1 MRPLRELSEPA
12 LTNRVRAHREELGL
26 SQQALAD
33 LVGVSRQAV
42 IAIEAGRQVPSTS
55 LGLRLAR
62 ALRCAV
68 EELFSLSS
76 SDGLPAR
83 LAPPPTDRRS
93 ASPARDEARVV
104 VGEVRGKWVAH
115 RIPPDP
121 TVAADGWVAAE
132 VSARTGVVR
141 PLADTDQL
149 RRNVIVSG
157 CAPVLGALAQRVGRR
172 FVDARAAWIHAGSH
186 RSLEMLESGLV
197 HVAGIHLS
205 RETSGEDN
213 VETIRARFP
222 RERMLVINLTRW
234 RQGLVVAPG
243 NPLAIRN
250 GAGVLRP
257 GLKLARREE
266 GSAAHKLLSVLLAR
280 EGVDHPTLS
289 GPYAAGH
296 AEVAQLVRCGA
307 ADFGVAIE
315 SVALAAGLGFVPLA
329 EERFDLVVPAAMAE
343 TAPVSRLLQALED
356 PAFKTEMAHLPGYD
370 TALVGHVTTVEAA

>member
-1 MRPLRELSEPA
+1 MSEP
-12 LTNRVRAHREELGL
+12 LDNRIRPRREQLGL
-26 SQQALAD
+26 SQHQLAD
-33 LVGVSRQAV
+33 LVGVSRQAI
-42 IAIEAGRQVPSTS
+42 IAIEGGRQVPSTS

-62 ALRCAV
+62 ALRCSV
-68 EELFSLSS
+68 EDVFTLSAAS
-76 SDGLPAR
+76 GLSAR
-83 LAPPPTDRRS
+83 LAPSVPD
-93 ASPARDEARVV
+93 ARPVAGPRGKEARVA
-104 VGEVRGKWVAH
+104 VGEVAGKWVAH
-115 RIPPDP
+115 RLPPDP
-121 TVAADGWVAAE
+121 TISADGVVAAE

-157 CAPVLGALAQRVGRR
+157 CAPVLGALVQRVGRR
-172 FVDARAAWIHAGSH
+172 FVDARATWIPASSR
-186 RSLEMLESGLV
+186 RSLELLETGLV

-222 RERMLVINLTRW
+222 RERMLAINLTRW

-250 GAGVLRP
+250 GAGVLRR
-257 GLKLARREE
+257 GLRLARREE

-329 EERFDLVVPAAMAE
+329 EERFDLVVPATMAE

-370 TALVGHVTTVEAA
+370 TELVGHVTTVEAA

>member
-1 MRPLRELSEPA
+1 MTEPA
-12 LTNRVRAHREELGL
+12 LTNRIRAHREELGL

-33 LVGVSRQAV
+33 VVGVSRQAI

-62 ALRCAV
+62 ALRRTV

-83 LAPPPTDRRS
+83 LAPPPAERRGAGPTS
-93 ASPARDEARVV
+93 DEARVV

-121 TVAADGWVAAE
+121 TLAADGWVAAA

-141 PLADTDQL
+141 PLADTEQL

-157 CAPVLGALAQRVGRR
+157 CAPLLGALVQRVGRR
-172 FVDARAAWIHAGSH
+172 FVDARATWIHAGSH
-186 RSLEMLESGLV
+186 RSLEMLEAGLV

-213 VETIRARFP
+213 LAAIRARFP
-222 RERMLVINLTRW
+222 GERMLVVNLTRW
-234 RQGLVVAPG
+234 RQGFVVRPG

-250 GAGVLRP
+250 AAGVLRP
-257 GLKLARREE
+257 GLKIVRREE
-266 GSAAHKLLSVLLAR
+266 GASAHKLLMMLLAR
-280 EGVDHPTLS
+280 EGVDSPSIS
-289 GPYAAGH
+289 GPFAGGH

-307 ADFGVAIE
+307 ADVGVAIE
-315 SVALAAGLGFVPLA
+315 SVALAAGLGFVPLT
-329 EERFDLVVPAAMAE
+329 EERFDLVVPASVAE
-343 TAPVSRLLQALED
+343 SGPVSRLLESLGD
-356 PAFKTEMAHLPGYD
+356 PAFKTEMGHLPGYD
-370 TALVGHVTTVEAA
+370 ADLVGHVTTVDAA

>member
-1 MRPLRELSEPA
+1 MSEPA
-12 LTNRVRAHREELGL
+12 LTNRIRSHREQLGL

-33 LVGVSRQAV
+33 VVGVSRQAI

-62 ALRCAV
+62 ALRRTV

-83 LAPPPTDRRS
+83 LAPPPTDRRA
-93 ASPARDEARVV
+93 ASPGSDEARVV

-121 TVAADGWVAAE
+121 TLAADGWIAAA

-141 PLADTDQL
+141 PLADTEQL

-157 CAPVLGALAQRVGRR
+157 CAPLLGALVQRVGRR
-172 FVDARAAWIHAGSH
+172 FVDARATWIHAGSH

-213 VETIRARFP
+213 LAAIRARFP
-222 RERMLVINLTRW
+222 GERMLVINLTRW
-234 RQGLVVAPG
+234 RQGFVVRPG

-250 GAGVLRP
+250 AAGVLRP
-257 GLKLARREE
+257 GIKIVRREE
-266 GSAAHKLLSVLLAR
+266 GASAHKLLATLLAR
-280 EGVDHPTLS
+280 EGVESPAIS
-289 GPYAAGH
+289 GPFAGGH
-296 AEVAQLVRCGA
+296 VEVAQLVRCGA
-307 ADFGVAIE
+307 ADVGVAIE
-315 SVALAAGLGFVPLA
+315 SVALAAGLAFVPLT
-329 EERFDLVVPAAMAE
+329 EERFDLVVPASVADS
-343 TAPVSRLLQALED
+343 APVSRLLESLED
-356 PAFKTEMAHLPGYD
+356 PAFKTEMGHLPGYD
-370 TALVGHVTTVEAA
+370 ADLVGHVTTVEAA